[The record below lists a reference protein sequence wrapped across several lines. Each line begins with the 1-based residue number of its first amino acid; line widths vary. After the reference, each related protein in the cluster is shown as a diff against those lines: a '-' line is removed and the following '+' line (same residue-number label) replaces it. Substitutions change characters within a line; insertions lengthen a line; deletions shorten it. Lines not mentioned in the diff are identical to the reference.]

1 MLLQFSIK
9 NFRTFKN
16 KATLS
21 LVATNYDKDTREDD
35 NIFSNEKYG
44 YRLLKSAVIYGANAS
59 GKSKLLEAFS
69 FMRHFVINSSKTT
82 QKGEIINVEPFLLS
96 VETENEPSEFE
107 VIFLYNNELYRYGFE
122 ATKEKVVSEWLYHKP
137 KTKEVEL
144 FYREKDKF
152 ETHER
157 NFAKGTTVVKEK
169 LVRDNAL
176 LVSVA
181 AQFNEK
187 SAINVIDWFE
197 SLRIIS
203 GLNEDEHYNYTL
215 SKTKDLVFRSKITE
229 LLKAADLGIKD
240 VSIKKLDIDIENEI
254 NSINVDELLNEIK
267 NNDELSHKIGLPSSI
282 LKDENAIKMLFSN
295 KQFLKLI
302 LSSLLDNEEYTS
314 HNSELFTIHKKFTP
328 KGNAIGDVY
337 FSMNHDESF
346 GTKKFFALTGPILDV
361 IENGYTLIV
370 DELDSKL
377 HPNLVCKIVSLFNSK
392 EFNKKNAQ
400 LIFNTHDTNLLS
412 SGLFRRDQIWFT
424 DKDKYGEAKLY
435 SLANFKSD
443 EVKKNEPFEDN
454 YIRGKYG
461 AVPYLGFF
469 DNLNISLSQNE
480 NERQKS

>member
-21 LVATNYDKDTREDD
+21 LVATNYDKSTREDE

-44 YRLLKSAVIYGANAS
+44 YRLLKSAVVYGANAS

-82 QKGEIINVEPFLLS
+82 QKGERINVEPFLLS
-96 VETENEPSEFE
+96 VDTENEPSEFE
-107 VIFLYNNELYRYGFE
+107 VIFLYNNELFRYGFE
-122 ATKEKVVSEWLYHKP
+122 ATQEKIISEWLYHKP

-144 FYREKDKF
+144 FYRDKDKF

-157 NFAKGTTVVKEK
+157 NFTKGTTIVKEK

-187 SAINVIDWFE
+187 TAIDVIDWFE

-215 SKTKDLVFRSKITE
+215 SKTKDLIFRNKITE
-229 LLKAADLGIKD
+229 LLKAADLGIRD
-240 VSIKKLDIDIENEI
+240 VSIEKLDIDVENEI
-254 NSINVDELLNEIK
+254 NSINVGELLNEIK
-267 NNDELSHKIGLPSSI
+267 DNEELFSKMGLPSAI
-282 LKDENAIKMLFSN
+282 LQDEDSLKAFLSN

-302 LSSLLDNEEYTS
+302 LKSLLENDEYTS
-314 HNSELFTIHKKFTP
+314 HNSELFTIHKKFSS

-337 FSMNHDESF
+337 FSMNQDESF

-392 EFNKKNAQ
+392 EINKKNAQ

-435 SLANFKSD
+435 SLADFKSE
-443 EVKKNEPFEDN
+443 EVKKNEPYEDN
-454 YIRGKYG
+454 YIKGKYG

-469 DNLNISLSQNE
+469 DNLNISLSHYE
-480 NERQKS
+480 NEG